1 MNSIDYRGTAIM
13 IADVISAAV
22 NLSIMAKISKNC
34 CRCNRVYARLNETL
48 DGNANDIFKG
58 QQVIKKEKISDKK
71 YYAAKIKKLRY
82 LLDEAYQQMQ
92 QGQYRYAIYD
102 AERVMKMAIKILLRY
117 KNKGYAMDDLLM
129 NIKICERKKLL
140 GTDKDFINSMYEVY
154 HMCGCEKQIF
164 NKGKYINHRKVH
176 FVIMQLKDLLNFVE
190 GEIIYS

>member
-1 MNSIDYRGTAIM
+1 MNSIDYRGIAIM

-34 CRCNRVYARLNETL
+34 CRCNRVYARLNEAI

-58 QQVIKKEKISDKK
+58 QQFIKKEKISDKK
-71 YYAAKIKKLRY
+71 YYAAKIKKVRY

-102 AERVMKMAIKILLRY
+102 AERVMKMAIKTLLRY

-129 NIKICERKKLL
+129 NIKICECKKLL

-164 NKGKYINHRKVH
+164 NKGKYTNYRKVH

-190 GEIIYS
+190 GEII